1 MLVIN
6 KEERNNLIY
15 TTYEGE
21 YFEFPPYDDELGTR
35 CSSVLTD
42 GMTGRCR
49 ATYSQ
54 FKKENFISRIRALA
68 EQNRGKEFSL
78 KYPDLANQIEDAAS
92 RSLFQLELVSLD
104 EDELE
109 ALEGEGFE
117 ILRNPDYC
125 YRYIVKW

>member
-6 KEERNNLIY
+6 KEEKADKIY
-15 TTYEGE
+15 TTYEGNC
-21 YFEFPPYDDELGTR
+21 YEFPAYDSTLGAR
-35 CSSVLTD
+35 ESLLYNEISD
-42 GMTGRCR
+42 KYR

-78 KYPDLANQIEDAAS
+78 KYPDLASRIDEAAS
-92 RSLFQLELVSLD
+92 RGLFQLELSSLD

-109 ALEGEGFE
+109 ALESEGFE
-117 ILRNPDYC
+117 VLRDSYC